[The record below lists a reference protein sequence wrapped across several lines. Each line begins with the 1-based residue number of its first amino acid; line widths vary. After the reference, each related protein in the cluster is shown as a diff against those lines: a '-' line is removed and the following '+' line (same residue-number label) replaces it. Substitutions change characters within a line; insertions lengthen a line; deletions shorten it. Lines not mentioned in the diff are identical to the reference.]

1 MNKVMKIS
9 KVLNTIIRIA
19 RTLLKVAA
27 IITAVAV
34 VILMFVSSHQDIW
47 SKVGYTLQLG
57 EVTLDL
63 IPNGLIPPETSRLLG
78 FGSLVLSI
86 VLFLLGA
93 KWLQIVQSI
102 LTPMAEGRPFD
113 ASVSGSLRKLSFV
126 TLIVGGIGQ
135 ILNMVFFAIQLH
147 SIQLSNLFNPEYV
160 AGYTVE
166 NVMDTNFL
174 IVFGVLLLM
183 SHVFRYGEALQ
194 QLSDETL

>member
-1 MNKVMKIS
+1 MNKVIKIS
-9 KVLNTIIRIA
+9 KILNTITGIA

-34 VILMFVSSHQDIW
+34 LILMFASIRQDVW
-47 SKVGYTLQLG
+47 NDVGYTLQLG

-63 IPNGLIPPETSRLLG
+63 IPNGTIPLGTSRLLG
-78 FGSLVLSI
+78 YGSLVLSV
-86 VLFLLGA
+86 VLFLYA
-93 KWLQIVQSI
+93 SKWLRIVQCI

-113 ASVSGSLRKLSFV
+113 ANVSDSLRKLSFI
-126 TLIVGGIGQ
+126 TLIVGGISQ
-135 ILNMVFFAIQLH
+135 IINMVFFSFQLH
-147 SIQLSNLFNPEYV
+147 SINLDNLLNPEYV

-166 NVMDTNFL
+166 NVIDTNFL

-183 SHVFRYGEALQ
+183 SHVFRYGEQLQ